1 MRILSLREAF
11 KETFGFPKALTQLL
25 DDVHYNQEGEGSCNV
40 HLNEKNTEQVSKL
53 EFMCNVMEKL
63 AELEEVLIYMSQPVK
78 GTGRLKKCEN
88 GFCEPDSKCL
98 FVPGSR
104 LEVLVTD
111 KEQLVPF
118 WGMTKLCYE
127 PAEGLLMTQEAKDED
142 IYYFDGYEDVPVEGA
157 TIRYRGYQFYL
168 DHTYR

>member
-11 KETFGFPKALTQLL
+11 KETLGFPKALTQLL

-88 GFCEPDSKCL
+88 GF
-98 FVPGSR
+98 VPGSR

>member
-11 KETFGFPKALTQLL
+11 KETLGFPKALTQLL

-40 HLNEKNTEQVSKL
+40 YLNEKNTEQVSKL

-142 IYYFDGYEDVPVEGA
+142 I
-157 TIRYRGYQFYL
+157 
-168 DHTYR
+168 